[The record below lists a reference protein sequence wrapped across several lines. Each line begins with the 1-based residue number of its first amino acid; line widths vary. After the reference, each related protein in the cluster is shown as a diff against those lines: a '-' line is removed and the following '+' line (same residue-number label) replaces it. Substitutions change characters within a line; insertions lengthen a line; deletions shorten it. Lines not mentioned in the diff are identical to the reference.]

1 MIIKPK
7 GVAVDVQAGVSTV
20 PQLDGY
26 GATIVSL
33 VNTNTAAAIVALN
46 PDGTSVY
53 IAAGERVLIQKSPAT
68 ELDAT
73 AASLP
78 VWASAVGFTN

>member
-7 GVAVDVQAGVSTV
+7 GVAVDINAGLSTV

-33 VNTNTAAAIVALN
+33 VNTDAAAAIVALN

-53 IAAGERVLIQKSPAT
+53 IAGGERVLIQKSPAT
-68 ELDAT
+68 QLDGT
-73 AASLP
+73 GGGSSI
-78 VWASAVGFTN
+78 WASAVGFTN